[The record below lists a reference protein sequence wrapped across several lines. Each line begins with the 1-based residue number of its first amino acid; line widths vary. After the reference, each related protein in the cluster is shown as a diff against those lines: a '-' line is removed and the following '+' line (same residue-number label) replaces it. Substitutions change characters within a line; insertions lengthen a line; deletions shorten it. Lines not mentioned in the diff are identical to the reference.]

1 MEELVY
7 TILYK
12 KELLSEEENSYHF
25 TPCYIVKGLYDE
37 EENVFLDEI
46 NKSRYLISDPR
57 IVLENCEYA
66 VGEIYTE
73 KELNYKYPNSVS
85 FEQIEIDMFK
95 EAERYMTIGIYDKQE
110 NKINIK
116 KYSYDGLTKKE
127 EVDIKTEESVQYFD
141 YNKLKSEIGEDF
153 SLFTSEQVDA
163 ILNMDNIDKIHQYI
177 NQIKSNKD
185 KYSQVVLS
193 NLEARNICLA
203 DNIVDYLIESEEIDQ
218 IKNIFIYYNNLDIT
232 TLEPV
237 EEEYEDKEYEEE
249 IANIFNGEEFENISK
264 DTILKLRQATTIEEV
279 KNSLNNICEFYKNNM
294 TILEMLR
301 ESGYNFFKTYHY
313 FLSQLNYINEL
324 LKLNN
329 MNQIKKE
336 YILLYIKN
344 ENLIK
349 SVINELEYDVEKTEI
364 QKSYQQTTEELNQLV
379 GLDNV
384 KKIINDIFSS
394 IMFKYKTDQVLN
406 FEKNNKHMVFTG
418 NPGTGKTTVAEIIA
432 PLFYE
437 LGYLETSKVAF
448 VAAEDLIAGYVGQT
462 AIKTKNLIQ
471 QNQGGIIVIDEA
483 YILSSPA
490 QQFGNEA
497 ITVILKEMEKN
508 KTMFIFAGYKKE
520 MEDFIKMNSGLK
532 SRVNTYV
539 QFDDY
544 SEKELLAMF
553 MNRLKNTNKNNNS
566 KNKLTIS
573 IKALKKIKETIKFGK
588 KEQDFGNG
596 RFVKNIFDITL
607 MEHAKNTKDAIDDK
621 KLYQITEKDI
631 PDDIL
636 GRVLFGENHSNYS
649 NTTIGFGAKVKMKK

>member
-127 EVDIKTEESVQYFD
+127 AVDIKTEESAQYFD

-153 SLFTSEQVDA
+153 SLFTSEQVDE

-437 LGYLETSKVAF
+437 LGYLETDKVAF

-573 IKALKKIKETIKFGK
+573 IKALKKIKETIKSGK

>member
-127 EVDIKTEESVQYFD
+127 AVDIKTEESVQYFD

-153 SLFTSEQVDA
+153 SLFTSEQVDE

-394 IMFKYKTDQVLN
+394 IMFKYKTNQVLN

>member
-127 EVDIKTEESVQYFD
+127 AVDIKTEESAQYFD

-153 SLFTSEQVDA
+153 SLFTSEQVDE

-301 ESGYNFFKTYHY
+301 ESGYNLFKTYHY

>member
-127 EVDIKTEESVQYFD
+127 EVDIKTEESAQYFD

-153 SLFTSEQVDA
+153 SLFTSEQVDE

-193 NLEARNICLA
+193 NLESRNICLA

-279 KNSLNNICEFYKNNM
+279 KNSLNNICEFYKYNM

-508 KTMFIFAGYKKE
+508 KTMFIFAGYKKK

-573 IKALKKIKETIKFGK
+573 IKALKKIKETIKSGK

>member
-1 MEELVY
+1 MEEMVY

-127 EVDIKTEESVQYFD
+127 EVDIKTEESAQYFD

-153 SLFTSEQVDA
+153 SLFTSEQVDE

-193 NLEARNICLA
+193 NLESRNICLA

-279 KNSLNNICEFYKNNM
+279 KNSLNDICEFYKNNM

-394 IMFKYKTDQVLN
+394 IIFKYKTDQVLN

-573 IKALKKIKETIKFGK
+573 IKALKKIKETIKSGK

>member
-127 EVDIKTEESVQYFD
+127 EVDIKTEESAQYFD

>member
-127 EVDIKTEESVQYFD
+127 AVDIKTEESAQYFD

-153 SLFTSEQVDA
+153 SLFTSEQVDE

-301 ESGYNFFKTYHY
+301 ESGYNLFKTYHY

-394 IMFKYKTDQVLN
+394 IMFKYKTNQVLN

>member
-153 SLFTSEQVDA
+153 SLFTSEQVDE

-406 FEKNNKHMVFTG
+406 FEKNM
-418 NPGTGKTTVAEIIA
+418 
-432 PLFYE
+432 
-437 LGYLETSKVAF
+437 
-448 VAAEDLIAGYVGQT
+448 
-462 AIKTKNLIQ
+462 
-471 QNQGGIIVIDEA
+471 
-483 YILSSPA
+483 
-490 QQFGNEA
+490 
-497 ITVILKEMEKN
+497 
-508 KTMFIFAGYKKE
+508 
-520 MEDFIKMNSGLK
+520 
-532 SRVNTYV
+532 
-539 QFDDY
+539 
-544 SEKELLAMF
+544 LL
-553 MNRLKNTNKNNNS
+553 
-566 KNKLTIS
+566 
-573 IKALKKIKETIKFGK
+573 
-588 KEQDFGNG
+588 
-596 RFVKNIFDITL
+596 
-607 MEHAKNTKDAIDDK
+607 
-621 KLYQITEKDI
+621 
-631 PDDIL
+631 
-636 GRVLFGENHSNYS
+636 
-649 NTTIGFGAKVKMKK
+649 

>member
-1 MEELVY
+1 MEEMVY

-127 EVDIKTEESVQYFD
+127 EVDIKTEESAQYFD

-573 IKALKKIKETIKFGK
+573 IKALKKIKETIKSGK

>member
-1 MEELVY
+1 M
-7 TILYK
+7 
-12 KELLSEEENSYHF
+12 
-25 TPCYIVKGLYDE
+25 
-37 EENVFLDEI
+37 
-46 NKSRYLISDPR
+46 ISDPR
-57 IVLENCEYA
+57 TILENCEYA

-73 KELNYKYPNSVS
+73 KELKKKYPSAVS

-95 EAERYMTIGIYDKQE
+95 ETEKYMTIGIYNKQE

-116 KYSYDGLTKKE
+116 KYSYDGLTEKE
-127 EVDIKTEESVQYFD
+127 EIDIKTDESVQSFD
-141 YNKLKSEIGEDF
+141 YNKIKSEIGMDF

-163 ILNMDNIDKIHQYI
+163 ILNMDNIDKIHQYV
-177 NQIKSNKD
+177 NQIKNSKD
-185 KYSQVVLS
+185 KYPQIVSS
-193 NLEARNICLA
+193 NLEEKHICLA
-203 DNIVDYLIESEEIDQ
+203 DNIVDYLIESEEIEQ
-218 IKNIFIYYNNLDIT
+218 VKNIFIYYNSIDVT

-237 EEEYEDKEYEEE
+237 EEEYEDEQYEEYEEE

-264 DTILKLRQATTIEEV
+264 DTIVKLRQATTIEEV
-279 KNSLNNICEFYKNNM
+279 KDCLNNIGEFYKNNM

-329 MNQIKKE
+329 MNQIKRE

-344 ENLIK
+344 KNTIK

-364 QKSYQQTTEELNQLV
+364 QKSYQQTTEKLNQLV
-379 GLDNV
+379 GLNNLKV
-384 KKIINDIFSS
+384 IIDDIFSS
-394 IMFKYKTDQVLN
+394 IMFKYKTKQTLD
-406 FEKNNKHMVFTG
+406 FEDNNKNMVFTG

-432 PLFYE
+432 PLFYK
-437 LGYLETSKVAF
+437 LGYLETDKVAF
-448 VAAEDLIAGYVGQT
+448 VAAEDLIAGYIGQT
-462 AIKTKNLIQ
+462 AIKTKELIKK
-471 QNQGGIIVIDEA
+471 NRGGIIVIDEA

-508 KTMFIFAGYKKE
+508 RTMFIFAGYKKE

-544 SEKELLAMF
+544 SEKELLTMF
-553 MNRLKNTNKNNNS
+553 MNRVKRVNKNNNS
-566 KNKLTIS
+566 KDKLNLSVKTV
-573 IKALKKIKETIKFGK
+573 KKIRNIIKEGM
-588 KEQDFGNG
+588 KEKDFGNG
-596 RFVKNIFDITL
+596 RFVKNIFDIT
-607 MEHAKNTKDAIDDK
+607 MMNHAKNTKQITDGM
-621 KLYQITEKDI
+621 KLYQITEEDI

-636 GRVLFGENHSNYS
+636 EKVLFGEEHSNYS
-649 NTTIGFGAKVKMKK
+649 NTTMGFNAKIKSNHQKKLH

>member
-127 EVDIKTEESVQYFD
+127 AVDIKTEESAQYFD

-153 SLFTSEQVDA
+153 SLFTSEQVDE

-301 ESGYNFFKTYHY
+301 ESGYNLFKTYHY

-573 IKALKKIKETIKFGK
+573 IKALKKIKETIKSGK

>member
-153 SLFTSEQVDA
+153 SLFTSEQVDE

-301 ESGYNFFKTYHY
+301 ESGYNLFKTYHY

>member
-127 EVDIKTEESVQYFD
+127 EVDIKTEESAQYFD

-573 IKALKKIKETIKFGK
+573 IKALKKIKETIKSGK

>member
-127 EVDIKTEESVQYFD
+127 EVDIKTEESAQYFD

-301 ESGYNFFKTYHY
+301 ESGYNLFKTYHY

-437 LGYLETSKVAF
+437 LGYLETDKVAF

-544 SEKELLAMF
+544 SEKELLTMF

-636 GRVLFGENHSNYS
+636 GRVLFGKNHSNYS

>member
-1 MEELVY
+1 
-7 TILYK
+7 
-12 KELLSEEENSYHF
+12 
-25 TPCYIVKGLYDE
+25 
-37 EENVFLDEI
+37 
-46 NKSRYLISDPR
+46 
-57 IVLENCEYA
+57 
-66 VGEIYTE
+66 
-73 KELNYKYPNSVS
+73 
-85 FEQIEIDMFK
+85 
-95 EAERYMTIGIYDKQE
+95 MTIGIYDKQE

-153 SLFTSEQVDA
+153 SLFTSEQVDE

-301 ESGYNFFKTYHY
+301 ESGYNLFKTYHY

>member
-153 SLFTSEQVDA
+153 SLFTSEQVDE

-264 DTILKLRQATTIEEV
+264 DTILKLRQATTIEEA

-301 ESGYNFFKTYHY
+301 ESGYNLFKTYHY

-394 IMFKYKTDQVLN
+394 IMFKYKTNQVLN

>member
-127 EVDIKTEESVQYFD
+127 AVDIKTEESAQYFD

-153 SLFTSEQVDA
+153 SLFTSEQVDE

-301 ESGYNFFKTYHY
+301 ESGYNLFKTYHY

-394 IMFKYKTDQVLN
+394 IMFKYKTNQVLN

-573 IKALKKIKETIKFGK
+573 IKALKKIKETIKSGK

>member
-127 EVDIKTEESVQYFD
+127 AVDIKTEESAQYFD

-153 SLFTSEQVDA
+153 SLFTSEQVDE

-301 ESGYNFFKTYHY
+301 ESGYNLFKTYHY

-437 LGYLETSKVAF
+437 LGYLETDKVAF

-544 SEKELLAMF
+544 SEKELLTMF

>member
-153 SLFTSEQVDA
+153 SLFTSEQVDE

-264 DTILKLRQATTIEEV
+264 DTIVKLRQATTIEEV

-573 IKALKKIKETIKFGK
+573 IKALKKIKETIKSGK

-649 NTTIGFGAKVKMKK
+649 NTTIGFCAKVKMKK

>member
-127 EVDIKTEESVQYFD
+127 AVDIKTEESAQYFD

-301 ESGYNFFKTYHY
+301 ESGYNLFKTYHY

-394 IMFKYKTDQVLN
+394 IMFKYKTNQVLN

>member
-153 SLFTSEQVDA
+153 SLFTSEQVDE

-301 ESGYNFFKTYHY
+301 ESGYNLFKTYHY

-394 IMFKYKTDQVLN
+394 IMFKYKTNQVLN

>member
-1 MEELVY
+1 
-7 TILYK
+7 
-12 KELLSEEENSYHF
+12 
-25 TPCYIVKGLYDE
+25 
-37 EENVFLDEI
+37 
-46 NKSRYLISDPR
+46 
-57 IVLENCEYA
+57 
-66 VGEIYTE
+66 
-73 KELNYKYPNSVS
+73 
-85 FEQIEIDMFK
+85 
-95 EAERYMTIGIYDKQE
+95 
-110 NKINIK
+110 
-116 KYSYDGLTKKE
+116 
-127 EVDIKTEESVQYFD
+127 
-141 YNKLKSEIGEDF
+141 
-153 SLFTSEQVDA
+153 
-163 ILNMDNIDKIHQYI
+163 
-177 NQIKSNKD
+177 
-185 KYSQVVLS
+185 
-193 NLEARNICLA
+193 
-203 DNIVDYLIESEEIDQ
+203 
-218 IKNIFIYYNNLDIT
+218 
-232 TLEPV
+232 
-237 EEEYEDKEYEEE
+237 
-249 IANIFNGEEFENISK
+249 
-264 DTILKLRQATTIEEV
+264 
-279 KNSLNNICEFYKNNM
+279 
-294 TILEMLR
+294 
-301 ESGYNFFKTYHY
+301 
-313 FLSQLNYINEL
+313 
-324 LKLNN
+324 
-329 MNQIKKE
+329 
-336 YILLYIKN
+336 
-344 ENLIK
+344 
-349 SVINELEYDVEKTEI
+349 
-364 QKSYQQTTEELNQLV
+364 
-379 GLDNV
+379 
-384 KKIINDIFSS
+384 
-394 IMFKYKTDQVLN
+394 MFKYKTDQVLN

>member
-153 SLFTSEQVDA
+153 SLFTSEQVDE

-394 IMFKYKTDQVLN
+394 IMFKYKTNQVLN

>member
-127 EVDIKTEESVQYFD
+127 AVDIKTEESAQYFD

-394 IMFKYKTDQVLN
+394 IMFKYKTNQVLN

>member
-153 SLFTSEQVDA
+153 SLFTSEQVDE

-301 ESGYNFFKTYHY
+301 ESGYNLFKTYHY

-437 LGYLETSKVAF
+437 LGYLETDKVAF

-544 SEKELLAMF
+544 SEKELLTMF

>member
-1 MEELVY
+1 M
-7 TILYK
+7 
-12 KELLSEEENSYHF
+12 
-25 TPCYIVKGLYDE
+25 
-37 EENVFLDEI
+37 
-46 NKSRYLISDPR
+46 
-57 IVLENCEYA
+57 
-66 VGEIYTE
+66 
-73 KELNYKYPNSVS
+73 
-85 FEQIEIDMFK
+85 
-95 EAERYMTIGIYDKQE
+95 
-110 NKINIK
+110 
-116 KYSYDGLTKKE
+116 
-127 EVDIKTEESVQYFD
+127 
-141 YNKLKSEIGEDF
+141 
-153 SLFTSEQVDA
+153 
-163 ILNMDNIDKIHQYI
+163 
-177 NQIKSNKD
+177 
-185 KYSQVVLS
+185 
-193 NLEARNICLA
+193 
-203 DNIVDYLIESEEIDQ
+203 IESEQIDEIKDM
-218 IKNIFIYYNNLDIT
+218 FIYYNNV
-232 TLEPV
+232 EPGMDD
-237 EEEYEDKEYEEE
+237 EIDDYTIGEEDEEYEEGMV
-249 IANIFNGEEFENISK
+249 NIFGAEDFDQIIAETLTKIEKAEN
-264 DTILKLRQATTIEEV
+264 IEEV
-279 KNSLNNICEFYKNNM
+279 KDNLYNLNEFYQNNIS
-294 TILEMLR
+294 ILEMLR
-301 ESGYNFFKTYHY
+301 ENGYKFFTSYHF
-313 FLSQLNYINEL
+313 FLSQLSYINEL
-324 LKLNN
+324 LKLDN
-329 MNQIKKE
+329 MNTIKRE
-336 YILLYIKN
+336 YKLSYIKN
-344 ENLIK
+344 K
-349 SVINELEYDVEKTEI
+349 SIIEKVSNELEYEVEKTEMKKI
-364 QKSYQQTTEELNQLV
+364 YQQVSQELNELV
-379 GLDNV
+379 GLENV
-384 KKIINDIFSS
+384 KAMFDSIFAS
-394 IMFKYKTDQVLN
+394 ILFKNKTNQNLELED
-406 FEKNNKHMVFTG
+406 NNKHMVFTG

-432 PLFYE
+432 PLFYK
-437 LGYLETSKVAF
+437 LGYIETDKVAF

>member
-127 EVDIKTEESVQYFD
+127 AVDIKTEESAQYFD

-153 SLFTSEQVDA
+153 SLFTSEQVDE

-301 ESGYNFFKTYHY
+301 ESGYNLFKTYHY

-394 IMFKYKTDQVLN
+394 IMFKYKTNQVLN

-649 NTTIGFGAKVKMKK
+649 NTTLGFGAKVKMKK

>member
-127 EVDIKTEESVQYFD
+127 EVDIKTEESAQYFD

-153 SLFTSEQVDA
+153 SLFTSEQVDE

-193 NLEARNICLA
+193 NLESRNICLA

-437 LGYLETSKVAF
+437 LGYLETDKVAF

-573 IKALKKIKETIKFGK
+573 IKALKKIKETIKSGK